1 MKITEEIWREFEKLV
16 YAIIKD
22 TLNLDDSNSIS
33 EVTEK
38 RNDGGYDGI
47 FIIPIDRKKAAQYKI
62 LFEAKLRKDIQ
73 KDLPL
78 QDFSKALIIAI
89 NTNADTLIIGTNLHL
104 SDNSKKQLSI
114 YSYKTGLNIKLLDGI
129 SIDNWLKKQIQNE
142 DIIDIKLQNL
152 LNAASSETE
161 ETTLTD
167 ISEISHYIKNK
178 IFANELLGEERKV
191 KLNLAKHVLFDQKRN
206 IIISGDAGVGKSFFS
221 RTLLAELENRAT
233 IIQIDIK
240 ICPTPR
246 TLFLNLIEQT
256 WNLPSEFLNLMEC
269 QNFKDAIS
277 YVGENT
283 VDDIIINSVIDAFG
297 KSAEAY
303 NENAE
308 IFNHYLIQYLADLYE
323 VLSKRNIR
331 IVNIINCNS
340 ATSELLDFLIQLIE
354 KLTPHISFM
363 IELRTS
369 PYIDGLMEKNT
380 WEKYVL
386 LFKNLVHPTC
396 IFEIKKLQKIET
408 YEYIDTLYNE
418 GNIDNTV
425 KDYIYKQSNSLPL
438 FIEAFVTYLNVTKV
452 LKDIPDFL
460 QLATIKRIH
469 IDNEIQLIQLVVKSL
484 CMKNS
489 FYSGLLAVLSIFEGS
504 ITEGFVRQIF
514 PEYNKKNEMDEIVKS
529 GLIVTT
535 ANEIR
540 IKHILYLNYL
550 KRMEFIGNAYLQELA
565 GKVLKEIDTMSLS
578 VDIEMIVRIKISEI
592 LNDNLQVAL
601 YAFEFS
607 TNLYQKGQY
616 YLCYQYSLMAYENVQ
631 DFLYD
636 VKFVFLKVKILEKL
650 IQTSFY
656 LKEKSYERLQAYTN
670 ELESLINLYQFD
682 FEDIEGYYF
691 IRLQAYMILSR
702 YVHTIGEFEKELNY
716 MRQAEKF
723 ISENRVKCE
732 ESVITNIWVEYAIA
746 LKEKEGLSGYIHFLE
761 QKIVE
766 YPLANDLNYTL
777 NSAMYQKL
785 SIIAPDQ
792 AMTYLENNIKL
803 EPYMAI
809 PEKYHNRVHLANN
822 MLYSKDYDKAISY
835 SFKLLQE
842 TERAGLKNE
851 SGRIGN
857 ILGCAYLVLN
867 DEAKAK
873 QYFEYSMNIYQ
884 NNNHVSY
891 LWPILVNY
899 VTLNFVY
906 KNREKALAT
915 IKTCIEI
922 FEKYKKRTN
931 NLNLQEIEFEKS
943 YVAHLLL
950 IRYLKKFQKEKKYQK
965 EASELLRNLLYGITL
980 PQIIDFASG
989 TGRLPDKLKRT
1000 SYYHNQ
1006 LILLG
1011 Y

>member
-1 MKITEEIWREFEKLV
+1 MCKITEDVWREFEKLV

-22 TLNLDDSNSIS
+22 TLNLDDNNSIS

-38 RNDGGYDGI
+38 RNDGGYDGV
-47 FIIPIDRKKAAQYKI
+47 FIIPVDRKKTVEYKI
-62 LFEAKLRKDIQ
+62 LFEAKLRRDIQ

-104 SDNSKKQLSI
+104 SENSKKQLSL
-114 YSYKTGLNIKLLDGI
+114 YSYKTGLAIKLLDGK
-129 SIDNWLKKQIQNE
+129 SIDNWLKKQIQND
-142 DIIDIKLQNL
+142 DIIDSELHNL
-152 LNAASSETE
+152 LKGALSGTE
-161 ETTLTD
+161 GTTLTD
-167 ISEISHYIKNK
+167 FSEISHYIKNK
-178 IFANELLGEERKV
+178 TFVSELLGEERRV
-191 KLNLAKHVLFDQKRN
+191 KLNLAKHALFDQKRN

-221 RTLLAELENRAT
+221 RTLMAELENRAT
-233 IIQIDIK
+233 IIHIDIK

-256 WNLPSEFLNLMEC
+256 WNIPSEFLNLMEC

-283 VDDIIINSVIDAFG
+283 VDAIITNSVIDAFG
-297 KSAEAY
+297 KSTEAY
-303 NENAE
+303 SENAE

-323 VLSKRNIR
+323 VLSKRNVR

-340 ATSELLDFLIQLIE
+340 ATSELLDFLIQMIE
-354 KLTPHISFM
+354 ILTPHISFV

-369 PYIDGLMEKNT
+369 PYIDGVIEKNT

-386 LFKNLVHPTC
+386 SFKNLVNPTC
-396 IFEIKKLQKIET
+396 IFEIKELKKAET
-408 YEYIDTLYNE
+408 FEYIDALYNE
-418 GNIDNTV
+418 GTIDDTV
-425 KDYIYKQSNSLPL
+425 KDYIFKQSNSLPL
-438 FIEAFVTYLNVTKV
+438 FIEAFVTYLNITKI
-452 LKDIPDFL
+452 LKKIPDVL
-460 QLATIKRIH
+460 QLETIKRIH
-469 IDNEIQLIQLVVKSL
+469 IDNEIQLIQLAVKSV
-484 CMKNS
+484 CMENS

-504 ITEGFVRQIF
+504 ITEELVKKIF
-514 PEYNKKNEMDEIVKS
+514 PEYNKNELDEIVKA
-529 GLIVTT
+529 GLIITT
-535 ANEIR
+535 VNEIK
-540 IKHILYLNYL
+540 IKHILYLDYL
-550 KRMEFIGNAYLQELA
+550 NRMEFIGNAYLQELA
-565 GKVLKEIDTMSLS
+565 SKVLKEIEHISLS
-578 VDIEMIVRIKISEI
+578 TDIEMIVRIKISEI

-601 YAFEFS
+601 FAFDFS

-616 YLCYQYSLMAYENVQ
+616 YLSYQYSLMAYENVSN
-631 DFLYD
+631 FLYD
-636 VKFVFLKVKILEKL
+636 TNSIFLKVKILENL

-656 LKEKSYERLQAYTN
+656 LKEKCYEGLQTYTN

-682 FEDIEGYYF
+682 FVDIEGYYF

-716 MRQAEKF
+716 MKQAEKF
-723 ISENRVKCE
+723 ISENRAKCE

-746 LKEKEGLSGYIHFLE
+746 LKEKEGLNGYIHFLE
-761 QKIVE
+761 QKIAE

-785 SIIAPDQ
+785 SITAPDK
-792 AMTYLENNIKL
+792 AMAYLENNIKL

-822 MLYSKDYDKAISY
+822 MLYSKDYDKAVSY
-835 SFKLLQE
+835 SLKLLQE

-857 ILGCAYLVLN
+857 ILGCAYLIQN
-867 DEAKAK
+867 EEAKAK
-873 QYFEYSMNIYQ
+873 QYFEYSINIYQ
-884 NNNHVSY
+884 NNNYVSY

-899 VTLNFVY
+899 VTLNFEY
-906 KNREKALAT
+906 KNHEKALTT

-922 FEKYKKRTN
+922 FQKYKKRTN
-931 NLNLQEIEFEKS
+931 NLNMHEVEFEKS
-943 YVAHLLL
+943 YVAYLLL
-950 IRYLKKFQKEKKYQK
+950 IRYLKKYQKEEKYQK
-965 EASELLRNLLYGITL
+965 EATELLCDLLDGITR
-980 PQIIDFASG
+980 PQLIDFASG

-1000 SYYHNQ
+1000 SYSHKK